1 MDTLDN
7 TELENNSSQ
16 ENQETEDALQWRT
29 ILDIIIV
36 KRWWIVLSVI
46 CFMVIAALYLQ
57 HASRTYSRST
67 TILIKDDE
75 KGESAMNSV
84 SSELSDLGM
93 FSSKSNVNDEM
104 QALQSPYLM
113 YLVIKQLKLNI
124 SYTEHQF
131 LRDDELYKT
140 TPISAT
146 FAKSE
151 DDDVFS
157 FKVKILSADKYELSE
172 FVKFDKK
179 EEKPVKIKSK
189 MEVRA
194 YQNVNT
200 PIGQVV
206 ITPSSTFKTDDID
219 REIGISKTDA
229 NKLADGYCKSLN
241 IELADKKASVLTLSY
256 TDLSTQK
263 AEDVLNTLLDIYSRE
278 RIEDKKQSAIN
289 TSKFINGRL
298 LIIEQEL
305 GGIDNNIE
313 QYKSSQLLTNVQL
326 EGANCLQE
334 SNEYSGKALDI
345 SNQLAIAK
353 YIKQVLDA
361 PEDKPSMLPANS
373 GLTDNGVST
382 QITSYNDMVMK
393 RDRLI
398 ANSST
403 RNPLVVELDYSLK
416 GMRNSIDKSLAN
428 LIHSYTLQAN
438 SLRGKEGQIHQK
450 IAENPKQE
458 KYLLSIGRQQK
469 IKESLYLYLLQKREE
484 NELSGSLMVSN
495 IRMITPPRGEDKPIS
510 PKKKQI
516 LAIAFLLGFA
526 FPVGIFWLLDTMD
539 GTIRGK
545 KDLEKLSIPY
555 LGSIPLT
562 AKIQEKSKLPL
573 PVVIVVEDKKRDFAN
588 EAFRVL
594 RTNFT
599 FMAAS
604 DKDTKIIMYTSF
616 FQNSGKTFVATNL
629 GMSVALT
636 NKKVLLIDMDMRK
649 GELSNRFGSCRSG
662 VSTYLSNQDNDIDN
676 LIIPTRLNPN
686 LDILPCGVLPPNP
699 SELLLTER
707 LKMLIEAVRSRYDY
721 VFVDCTPLNV
731 VADASIV
738 GKLADLVLFIVREG
752 KFERSALPELERLYK
767 SKQFKHMACILN
779 GARSMGSYGSDG
791 TYHRYGTYGSYG
803 YGSYGSYGYGSYG
816 ANSKVEENE
825 DNENKN

>member
-157 FKVKILSADKYELSE
+157 FKVKIFSADKYELSD

-200 PIGQVV
+200 PIVQVV

-289 TSKFINGRL
+289 TSKFING
-298 LIIEQEL
+298 
-305 GGIDNNIE
+305 
-313 QYKSSQLLTNVQL
+313 
-326 EGANCLQE
+326 
-334 SNEYSGKALDI
+334 
-345 SNQLAIAK
+345 
-353 YIKQVLDA
+353 
-361 PEDKPSMLPANS
+361 
-373 GLTDNGVST
+373 
-382 QITSYNDMVMK
+382 
-393 RDRLI
+393 
-398 ANSST
+398 
-403 RNPLVVELDYSLK
+403 
-416 GMRNSIDKSLAN
+416 
-428 LIHSYTLQAN
+428 
-438 SLRGKEGQIHQK
+438 
-450 IAENPKQE
+450 
-458 KYLLSIGRQQK
+458 
-469 IKESLYLYLLQKREE
+469 
-484 NELSGSLMVSN
+484 
-495 IRMITPPRGEDKPIS
+495 
-510 PKKKQI
+510 
-516 LAIAFLLGFA
+516 
-526 FPVGIFWLLDTMD
+526 
-539 GTIRGK
+539 
-545 KDLEKLSIPY
+545 
-555 LGSIPLT
+555 
-562 AKIQEKSKLPL
+562 
-573 PVVIVVEDKKRDFAN
+573 
-588 EAFRVL
+588 
-594 RTNFT
+594 
-599 FMAAS
+599 
-604 DKDTKIIMYTSF
+604 
-616 FQNSGKTFVATNL
+616 
-629 GMSVALT
+629 
-636 NKKVLLIDMDMRK
+636 
-649 GELSNRFGSCRSG
+649 
-662 VSTYLSNQDNDIDN
+662 
-676 LIIPTRLNPN
+676 
-686 LDILPCGVLPPNP
+686 
-699 SELLLTER
+699 
-707 LKMLIEAVRSRYDY
+707 
-721 VFVDCTPLNV
+721 
-731 VADASIV
+731 
-738 GKLADLVLFIVREG
+738 
-752 KFERSALPELERLYK
+752 
-767 SKQFKHMACILN
+767 
-779 GARSMGSYGSDG
+779 
-791 TYHRYGTYGSYG
+791 
-803 YGSYGSYGYGSYG
+803 
-816 ANSKVEENE
+816 
-825 DNENKN
+825 